1 MLTPSQ
7 QAQLQE
13 IVSKVGIEDPD
24 GQQVEV
30 EGLQAHPGE
39 DTQQEVV
46 EDGSSDPAGRWG
58 ALRAAPHTDQ
68 EGKIQEKQAAAQ
80 SYVDLRGIFRL
91 EPLQREP
98 GREGPGSSP
107 KKPQLTWGAQVGL
120 SPCHSSIASCYDP
133 PSWPA
138 PD

>member
-24 GQQVEV
+24 AQQVEV
-30 EGLQAHPGE
+30 ESLQAHPGE

-46 EDGSSDPAGRWG
+46 EDGSSYPAGSWG

-68 EGKIQEKQAAAQ
+68 EGKIQEK
-80 SYVDLRGIFRL
+80 
-91 EPLQREP
+91 
-98 GREGPGSSP
+98 
-107 KKPQLTWGAQVGL
+107 
-120 SPCHSSIASCYDP
+120 
-133 PSWPA
+133 
-138 PD
+138 

>member
-13 IVSKVGIEDPD
+13 VVSKVGIEDPD

-46 EDGSSDPAGRWG
+46 EDGSSHPTGRWG
-58 ALRAAPHTDQ
+58 ALRAASHTDQ
-68 EGKIQEKQAAAQ
+68 EGKIQEK
-80 SYVDLRGIFRL
+80 
-91 EPLQREP
+91 
-98 GREGPGSSP
+98 
-107 KKPQLTWGAQVGL
+107 
-120 SPCHSSIASCYDP
+120 
-133 PSWPA
+133 
-138 PD
+138 